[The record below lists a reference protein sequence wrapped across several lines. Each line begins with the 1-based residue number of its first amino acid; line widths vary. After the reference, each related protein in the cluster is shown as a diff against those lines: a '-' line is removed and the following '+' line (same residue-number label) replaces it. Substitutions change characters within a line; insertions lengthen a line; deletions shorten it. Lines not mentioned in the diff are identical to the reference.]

1 MCNNGTMEPQPPDPD
16 VLLAVLDAWFT
27 PKILDTC
34 KKIRQT
40 NTDKP
45 WQNDVVVGL
54 ARQCYAL
61 QKHLRRGYQESD
73 AHYMAWAAR
82 TLLELKVWAEFVT
95 KSEDNLK
102 RFYQGMYVDAST
114 AFQVGAKATA
124 ALDDHPLKAAG
135 QKILDN
141 AKPDLIAKLEAAEVS
156 ESERYLRPSDVA
168 KQLALE
174 IEFNIANMTF
184 SKWAHAT
191 AQSVL
196 LPLYAEGKP
205 DSKDTLFLMMG
216 TGNAVLVIEK
226 LTDYLKKRGLPAFEP

>member
-1 MCNNGTMEPQPPDPD
+1 
-16 VLLAVLDAWFT
+16 
-27 PKILDTC
+27 
-34 KKIRQT
+34 
-40 NTDKP
+40 
-45 WQNDVVVGL
+45 
-54 ARQCYAL
+54 
-61 QKHLRRGYQESD
+61 
-73 AHYMAWAAR
+73 
-82 TLLELKVWAEFVT
+82 
-95 KSEDNLK
+95 
-102 RFYQGMYVDAST
+102 
-114 AFQVGAKATA
+114 
-124 ALDDHPLKAAG
+124 
-135 QKILDN
+135 
-141 AKPDLIAKLEAAEVS
+141 VS
-156 ESERYLRPSDVA
+156 ESERYLRPIDVA